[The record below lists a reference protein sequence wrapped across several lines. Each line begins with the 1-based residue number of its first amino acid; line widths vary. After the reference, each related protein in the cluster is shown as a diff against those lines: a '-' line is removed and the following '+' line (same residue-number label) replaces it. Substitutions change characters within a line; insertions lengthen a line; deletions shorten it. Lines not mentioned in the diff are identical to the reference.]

1 MTVALYVRVSTSGQ
15 DPDNQAMRLNQVMKA
30 RGFQESEYVFFV
42 DFASGADPNRPE
54 LDRLLRAAQ
63 HGKIQHIIA
72 TKLDRLA
79 RSTINLLSIM
89 EKLDTWKVTVEFLDQ
104 PIDTSTPMGKM
115 MLTVLGAMA
124 EFERELIRD
133 RTNDG
138 LAKAKAQGR
147 VGGRPKRE
155 LSEYQLKKAKEILE
169 RNPQISHE
177 ELAAN
182 FQGISR
188 ATLIKLLREKGLI
201 A

>member
-30 RGFQESEYVFFV
+30 RGFQESEYVFFM

-54 LDRLLRAAQ
+54 LDRMMRAAQ
-63 HGKIQHIIA
+63 HGKIDHIIA

-79 RSTINLLSIM
+79 RSTINLLHIM
-89 EKLDTWKVTVEFLDQ
+89 EQLDSWKVTVEFLDQ
-104 PIDTSTPMGKM
+104 PIDTTTPMGKM

-138 LAKAKAQGR
+138 LARAKAQGR
-147 VGGRPKRE
+147 SGGRPRRE
-155 LSEYQLKKAKEILE
+155 LSDYQLKKAREILE
-169 RNPQISHE
+169 KNPMISQE
-177 ELAAN
+177 DLAGQ

>member
-1 MTVALYVRVSTSGQ
+1 MIVALYARVSTQEQ
-15 DPDNQAMRLNQVMKA
+15 DPLNQLQRLNQVAKA
-30 RGFQESEYVFFV
+30 RGYNDVEYFI
-42 DFASGADPNRPE
+42 DKASGADPNRPE
-54 LDRLLRAAQ
+54 LDRLLKEAQ
-63 HGKIQHIIA
+63 QGNVERIIS

-155 LSEYQLKKAKEILE
+155 LSEYQLKKAKEILDK
-169 RNPQISHE
+169 NPQISHE
-177 ELAAN
+177 ALSAQ

-188 ATLIKLLREKGLI
+188 ATLIKLLRDKGMI

>member
-1 MTVALYVRVSTSGQ
+1 MTVALYARVSTIEQ
-15 DPDNQAMRLNQVMKA
+15 DPENQLQRLNQVAKA
-30 RGFQESEYVFFV
+30 RGYQDPEYFI
-42 DFASGADPNRPE
+42 DYASGADPNRPE
-54 LDRLLRAAQ
+54 LDRMLRMAQ
-63 HGKIQHIIA
+63 HGKVEHIIA

-79 RSTINLLSIM
+79 RSTINLLHIM
-89 EKLDTWKVTVEFLDQ
+89 QQLDSWKVSIEFLDQ

-133 RTNDG
+133 RTRDG
-138 LAKAKAQGR
+138 LKRAAAQGR
-147 VGGRPKRE
+147 TGGRPKRE
-155 LSEYQLKKAKEILE
+155 LSDYQLKKAKEILE

>member
-1 MTVALYVRVSTSGQ
+1 MTVALYARVSTFEQ
-15 DPDNQAMRLNQVMKA
+15 DPQNQLQRLNEVAKA
-30 RGFQESEYVFFV
+30 RGYQEPEYFI
-42 DFASGADPNRPE
+42 DYASGADPNRPE
-54 LDRLLRAAQ
+54 LDRMLRMAQ
-63 HGKIQHIIA
+63 HGKIDQIIA

-79 RSTINLLSIM
+79 RSTINLLHIM
-89 EKLDTWKVTVEFLDQ
+89 QQLDSWKVSIEFLDQ

-133 RTNDG
+133 RTRDG
-138 LAKAKAQGR
+138 LKRAAAQGR
-147 VGGRPKRE
+147 TGGRPKKE